1 MNISILQI
9 CLISLFYCF
18 SNISWPFGSMGQWAT
33 INRPLVGGLVV
44 GLILGNPV
52 QGTIIGATINV
63 IYLGLVSAGGSLP
76 ADSGMAGIMGT
87 TFALIGGLDTNTAL
101 ALAVPM
107 GLVGAVIEVLTMT
120 GQCMLI
126 PLADKWI
133 EQGKSKLVIW
143 ANTWIPYIV
152 KSIIRFIIVFV
163 ILYFGSNA
171 LDSVTNALSGR
182 VLDALSVMGG
192 MLPAVGIM
200 GTTFALIGGL
210 DTNTALALAV
220 PMGLV
225 GAVIEVLTMTGQCML
240 IPLADKWIEQGK
252 SKLVIWA
259 NTWIP
264 YIVKSIIRFIIVF
277 VILYF
282 GSNALDS
289 VTNALSGRVLDALS
303 VMGGMLP
310 AVGVGMMLLSIFKG
324 NARWFLFLGFLAT
337 SFLGLNTIAVAF
349 IFLIVAVLMVG
360 FTESDFAGFKS
371 IQQNNDLSY
380 QYFTKKDLRHSWYLW
395 HWFCESCYNYER
407 MQGLGFCTAMIPL
420 LRKIYKGDDEAMIAA
435 MKRQSMFFNTDHD
448 FGGMILGICASMEEQ
463 KRSGADIP
471 DEAFVAL
478 KSGLM
483 GPCAGIGDT
492 LSQVVL
498 LPVLSVIFINL
509 ATQGAVWA
517 PIAYTVLFMAIFYGV
532 GYWMLNVGY
541 KSGGEAVLKLM
552 ESGIFDKVVKV
563 ANILGCAVCG
573 ALICSYVSFNWN
585 VVMMREGVEVFNL
598 QTGVFDAILPNMMPL
613 LLTMGV
619 YGLSKKGV
627 KSSYITFGTMLL
639 GFVLGLLG
647 VIA

>member
-1 MNISILQI
+1 
-9 CLISLFYCF
+9 
-18 SNISWPFGSMGQWAT
+18 
-33 INRPLVGGLVV
+33 
-44 GLILGNPV
+44 
-52 QGTIIGATINV
+52 
-63 IYLGLVSAGGSLP
+63 
-76 ADSGMAGIMGT
+76 MA
-87 TFALIGGLDTNTAL
+87 
-101 ALAVPM
+101 
-107 GLVGAVIEVLTMT
+107 
-120 GQCMLI
+120 
-126 PLADKWI
+126 
-133 EQGKSKLVIW
+133 
-143 ANTWIPYIV
+143 
-152 KSIIRFIIVFV
+152 
-163 ILYFGSNA
+163 
-171 LDSVTNALSGR
+171 
-182 VLDALSVMGG
+182 
-192 MLPAVGIM
+192 GIM

-324 NARWFLFLGFLAT
+324 HARWFLFLGFLAT

-380 QYFTKKDLRHSWYLW
+380 QYFTKKDLRHSWFMW
-395 HWFCESCYNYER
+395 HWFCEVLLQLRENAGPR
-407 MQGLGFCTAMIPL
+407 LRRAPL
-420 LRKIYKGDDEAMIAA
+420 LIRCCKDQKGDDEAMIAA

-448 FGGMILGICASMEEQ
+448 FGGMILGICASMEGAEAP
-463 KRSGADIP
+463 GADIP

-517 PIAYTVLFMAIFYGV
+517 PIAYTVLFLAIFYGV

>member
-192 MLPAVGIM
+192 MLPAVG
-200 GTTFALIGGL
+200 
-210 DTNTALALAV
+210 
-220 PMGLV
+220 
-225 GAVIEVLTMTGQCML
+225 
-240 IPLADKWIEQGK
+240 
-252 SKLVIWA
+252 
-259 NTWIP
+259 
-264 YIVKSIIRFIIVF
+264 
-277 VILYF
+277 
-282 GSNALDS
+282 
-289 VTNALSGRVLDALS
+289 
-303 VMGGMLP
+303 
-310 AVGVGMMLLSIFKG
+310 VGMMLLSIFKG

-380 QYFTKKDLRHSWYLW
+380 QYFTKKDLRHSWFMW

-463 KRSGADIP
+463 KRSGAVRRPQVRP
-471 DEAFVAL
+471 DGPVRRYRRHSV
-478 KSGLM
+478 SGRSASRSVRHFHQ
-483 GPCAGIGDT
+483 PRNAGRC
-492 LSQVVL
+492 
-498 LPVLSVIFINL
+498 
-509 ATQGAVWA
+509 
-517 PIAYTVLFMAIFYGV
+517 
-532 GYWMLNVGY
+532 
-541 KSGGEAVLKLM
+541 
-552 ESGIFDKVVKV
+552 
-563 ANILGCAVCG
+563 LGSDR
-573 ALICSYVSFNWN
+573 LYRS
-585 VVMMREGVEVFNL
+585 
-598 QTGVFDAILPNMMPL
+598 
-613 LLTMGV
+613 V
-619 YGLSKKGV
+619 YGH
-627 KSSYITFGTMLL
+627 LL
-639 GFVLGLLG
+639 WCRLLD
-647 VIA
+647 AEHRL

>member
-152 KSIIRFIIVFV
+152 KSIIH
-163 ILYFGSNA
+163 
-171 LDSVTNALSGR
+171 
-182 VLDALSVMGG
+182 
-192 MLPAVGIM
+192 
-200 GTTFALIGGL
+200 
-210 DTNTALALAV
+210 
-220 PMGLV
+220 
-225 GAVIEVLTMTGQCML
+225 
-240 IPLADKWIEQGK
+240 
-252 SKLVIWA
+252 
-259 NTWIP
+259 
-264 YIVKSIIRFIIVF
+264 FIIVF

-380 QYFTKKDLRHSWYLW
+380 QYFTKKDLRHSWFMW

-619 YGLSKKGV
+619 YGLSKKGI

>member
-1 MNISILQI
+1 
-9 CLISLFYCF
+9 
-18 SNISWPFGSMGQWAT
+18 
-33 INRPLVGGLVV
+33 
-44 GLILGNPV
+44 
-52 QGTIIGATINV
+52 
-63 IYLGLVSAGGSLP
+63 
-76 ADSGMAGIMGT
+76 
-87 TFALIGGLDTNTAL
+87 
-101 ALAVPM
+101 
-107 GLVGAVIEVLTMT
+107 
-120 GQCMLI
+120 
-126 PLADKWI
+126 
-133 EQGKSKLVIW
+133 
-143 ANTWIPYIV
+143 
-152 KSIIRFIIVFV
+152 
-163 ILYFGSNA
+163 
-171 LDSVTNALSGR
+171 
-182 VLDALSVMGG
+182 
-192 MLPAVGIM
+192 
-200 GTTFALIGGL
+200 
-210 DTNTALALAV
+210 
-220 PMGLV
+220 
-225 GAVIEVLTMTGQCML
+225 
-240 IPLADKWIEQGK
+240 
-252 SKLVIWA
+252 
-259 NTWIP
+259 
-264 YIVKSIIRFIIVF
+264 
-277 VILYF
+277 
-282 GSNALDS
+282 
-289 VTNALSGRVLDALS
+289 
-303 VMGGMLP
+303 
-310 AVGVGMMLLSIFKG
+310 
-324 NARWFLFLGFLAT
+324 
-337 SFLGLNTIAVAF
+337 
-349 IFLIVAVLMVG
+349 
-360 FTESDFAGFKS
+360 
-371 IQQNNDLSY
+371 
-380 QYFTKKDLRHSWYLW
+380 
-395 HWFCESCYNYER
+395 
-407 MQGLGFCTAMIPL
+407 
-420 LRKIYKGDDEAMIAA
+420 MIAA

-532 GYWMLNVGY
+532 GYWMLNIGY

-585 VVMMREGVEVFNL
+585 VVMMREGVEVFNP